1 MIQANCMQI
10 ASGWAFDMTLNTSRY
25 RYLRRGTV
33 SQIFEVQPSAPFQQS
48 LTGHLFQKV
57 LCLRF
62 HLFIHGLANL
72 RAKQNHRMIY
82 GYHCIEIIDR
92 LILIVIPRAGWYWI
106 CWMPYIYMHINHM
119 YNMYIYIYFSIERNK
134 LQHTSHT
141 HNWTLGLPSRKNAG
155 SGMNSLILEDMHWNL
170 LRMQE
175 YHTVSWVPRQLVF
188 IITSGAAAE
197 VPMMAV
203 WVLRINGNDWQ
214 RGVLVTSQLFYLWNK
229 CITNV
234 GRIIAWSWES
244 QDIASKA
251 HRQIPFFTCFH
262 IERVTG
268 SSVQGMPVS
277 MPVSVV

>member
-106 CWMPYIYMHINHM
+106 CWMPYIYICISIICTICI
-119 YNMYIYIYFSIERNK
+119 YIYILLHWKKQIAAHVTYTQLDSWPTEPKKCWVRDEQLDFRGHALK
-134 LQHTSHT
+134 PASHAGISHSVVSPPT
-141 HNWTLGLPSRKNAG
+141 IGIYHHFRSR
-155 SGMNSLILEDMHWNL
+155 S
-170 LRMQE
+170 
-175 YHTVSWVPRQLVF
+175 
-188 IITSGAAAE
+188 
-197 VPMMAV
+197 
-203 WVLRINGNDWQ
+203 
-214 RGVLVTSQLFYLWNK
+214 
-229 CITNV
+229 
-234 GRIIAWSWES
+234 
-244 QDIASKA
+244 
-251 HRQIPFFTCFH
+251 
-262 IERVTG
+262 G
-268 SSVQGMPVS
+268 SSDDGS
-277 MPVSVV
+277 MSSKN

>member
-10 ASGWAFDMTLNTSRY
+10 ASGWAFDMTLNTSRHC
-25 RYLRRGTV
+25 YLRRDTV

-72 RAKQNHRMIY
+72 RAKQNHRPTDTNIDTKSRMI
-82 GYHCIEIIDR
+82 
-92 LILIVIPRAGWYWI
+92 L
-106 CWMPYIYMHINHM
+106 
-119 YNMYIYIYFSIERNK
+119 NMLNAIYIYAYQSYVQ
-134 LQHTSHT
+134 LCT
-141 HNWTLGLPSRKNAG
+141 HIYIYT
-155 SGMNSLILEDMHWNL
+155 
-170 LRMQE
+170 
-175 YHTVSWVPRQLVF
+175 
-188 IITSGAAAE
+188 IIS
-197 VPMMAV
+197 
-203 WVLRINGNDWQ
+203 
-214 RGVLVTSQLFYLWNK
+214 
-229 CITNV
+229 
-234 GRIIAWSWES
+234 WSWES

-251 HRQIPFFTCFH
+251 HRQLPFFTCFH

>member
-106 CWMPYIYMHINHM
+106 CWMPYIYI
-119 YNMYIYIYFSIERNK
+119 YAYQSYVQYVYIYTSPLKETNCSTRHI
-134 LQHTSHT
+134 HTT
-141 HNWTLGLPSRKNAG
+141 GLLAYRAEKMLGQGWT
-155 SGMNSLILEDMHWNL
+155 
-170 LRMQE
+170 
-175 YHTVSWVPRQLVF
+175 
-188 IITSGAAAE
+188 
-197 VPMMAV
+197 
-203 WVLRINGNDWQ
+203 
-214 RGVLVTSQLFYLWNK
+214 
-229 CITNV
+229 
-234 GRIIAWSWES
+234 AW
-244 QDIASKA
+244 
-251 HRQIPFFTCFH
+251 F
-262 IERVTG
+262 
-268 SSVQGMPVS
+268 
-277 MPVSVV
+277 